1 MSNIMSFR
9 VDDSEQKLIQDFAR
23 LHNMS
28 ASEFL
33 RRAALDKIED
43 EMDIQL
49 AEKAYAEYKEDP
61 VTYSHEE
68 VGRMLGLK

>member
-33 RRAALDKIED
+33 RRAALERIEEELD
-43 EMDIQL
+43 VQL
-49 AEKAYAEYKEDP
+49 AEKAYADYKADP
-61 VTYSHEE
+61 VTYTMDDVKKEF
-68 VGRMLGLK
+68 GL

>member
-9 VDDSEQKLIQDFAR
+9 VDEAEQKLIQDFAK

-33 RRAALDKIED
+33 RQAALDKIED
-43 EMDIQL
+43 ELDIQR